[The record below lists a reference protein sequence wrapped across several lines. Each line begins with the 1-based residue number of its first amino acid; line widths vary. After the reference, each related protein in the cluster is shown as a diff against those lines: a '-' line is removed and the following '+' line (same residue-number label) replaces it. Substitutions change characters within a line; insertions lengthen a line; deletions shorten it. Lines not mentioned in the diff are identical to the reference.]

1 MSLLSSA
8 TQVGVVG
15 AGAMGRGIAQVAASA
30 GHRVVLADAR
40 PGAAAEGHEAIDR
53 ALTALVAKGKMEAS
67 TRDALLGRIA
77 VVESRS
83 PGRATIE
90 PHTDL
95 VDVGAFAQCGLVI
108 EAIVERLDAKRD
120 LFAHLARAVPVDAVL
135 ATNTSS
141 LSVAAIAADSPAN
154 ARIIGLHFFNPPP
167 LMPLVEV
174 VPWAG
179 TTSAVTEG
187 CLNLL
192 AVWGKTPVRCT
203 DTPGFIVNRVARPFY
218 GEALR
223 IAEEGTADYATIDWA
238 MREIGGFRMGP
249 FELMDFIGND
259 INLAVTQAI
268 FEGFFFESRYRPS
281 LTQQRL
287 VAAGY
292 LGRKTKR
299 GYYDYG
305 EQASLPEPRRDAAL
319 GAAIVERIRA
329 MLINEAVDALR
340 LGVASATS
348 LDVAMRTGVN
358 YPKGLLAWC
367 DELGA
372 TSVLGTLERL
382 HAEYGE
388 ERYRPSPLLRRAAR
402 DGTRFLE

>member
-1 MSLLSSA
+1 MFDSTSI
-8 TQVGVVG
+8 VGVVG
-15 AGAMGRGIAQVAASA
+15 AGAMGRGIAQVAAAA

-40 PGAAAEGHEAIDR
+40 PGAASD
-53 ALTALVAKGKMEAS
+53 ALATIAGALALLEAKGKLDAAA
-67 TRDALLGRIA
+67 RDALLGRITA
-77 VVESRS
+77 VES
-83 PGRATIE
+83 PAAGRATIE
-90 PHTDL
+90 ARTAL
-95 VDVGAFAQCGLVI
+95 VDVGALAHCGLVI
-108 EAIVERLDAKRD
+108 EAIVEDLPAKRD
-120 LFAHLARAVPVDAVL
+120 LFARLAAAVADDAVL

-141 LSVAAIAADSPAN
+141 LSVAAIAAGNPAS

-179 TTSAVTEG
+179 TSPNVRDGCMALMMAWKKTAVS
-187 CLNLL
+187 CS
-192 AVWGKTPVRCT
+192 

-238 MREIGGFRMGP
+238 MRTIGGFRMGP

-259 INLAVTQAI
+259 VNFAVTRSI
-268 FEGFFFESRYRPS
+268 YEGFFFEPRYRPS
-281 LTQQRL
+281 LTQQAL
-287 VAAGY
+287 VACGY
-292 LGRKTKR
+292 LGRKSGR
-299 GYYDYG
+299 GYYDYHAG
-305 EQASLPEPRRDAAL
+305 AAAPEPRRDEAA

-340 LGVASATS
+340 LGVASAAAIDT
-348 LDVAMRTGVN
+348 AMVSGVN

-372 TSVLGTLERL
+372 AEVLATLERL
-382 HAEYGE
+382 HTEYGE
-388 ERYRPSPLLRRAAR
+388 ERYRPSPLLRQAAR
-402 DGTRFLE
+402 DKRSFRS